1 MSTHK
6 SIDFGVLLNLA
17 FGSFKERLHE
27 HLAGRGFDDL
37 GPSFGYV
44 FRLLEAGPHSLRQV
58 ADLLQITPQG
68 ALKIINDMV
77 AKGYV
82 QRGDDEHDGRT
93 KPLRLTDRSIAL
105 LRAARRFH
113 KQFETDLVARV
124 GGPQAA
130 AARAALE
137 DIANQCGSVN
147 LRRLRPL

>member
-6 SIDFGVLLNLA
+6 PIEFGILLNLA

-27 HLAGRGFDDL
+27 HLAGKGFDDL

-44 FRLLEAGPHSLRQV
+44 FRLLEAGPHSLREV

-68 ALKIINDMV
+68 ALKIVNEMV

-82 QRGDDEHDGRT
+82 QRGEDERDGRT
-93 KPLRLTDRSIAL
+93 KPLCLTDRSIAL
-105 LRAARRFH
+105 LRAARGFH
-113 KQFETDLVARV
+113 KQFEADFVKRV
-124 GGPQAA
+124 GESQAA
-130 AARAALE
+130 AARAVLE
-137 DIANQCGSVN
+137 DIASQGGSVD